1 MKFMLQNERRNYFM
15 RKHADA
21 VSPVVGVML
30 MLVITIVIATVV
42 SAFPRSLASPN
53 NEKELYFCVFCA

>member
-1 MKFMLQNERRNYFM
+1 M